1 MIPLANRLPG
11 THQYRLRYGISMSDL
26 QCSQVALDMNDWKPR
41 MQKTVSHLAEQ
52 LAGIRSGTISVRFIE
67 TVRMDSQ
74 GSSAPIRHI
83 GVIKQQGDRILVT
96 PFDKA
101 DVPAVVRALTDSRLN
116 AYALNPTTVSAS
128 APPISREQR
137 GEIIRH
143 VKKLGEDAKIAVR
156 AIRQEARKQI
166 EVSGRGSQRRVQEA
180 TDAAVSEID
189 RLVKGKIQEVES

>member
-1 MIPLANRLPG
+1 
-11 THQYRLRYGISMSDL
+11 MSGS
-26 QCSQVALDMNDWKPR
+26 QCSQVAPDMNDWKPR

-52 LAGIRSGTISVRFIE
+52 LAGIRTGTISMRFIE
-67 TVRMDSQ
+67 TVRLDSH

-83 GVIKQQGDRILVT
+83 GVIKQQGDRILVA

-101 DVPAVVRALTDSRLN
+101 DVPAVVRALIDSRLN
-116 AYALNPTTVSAS
+116 AYALNPTTVSVS
-128 APPISREQR
+128 APPISTEQR

-189 RLVKGKIQEVES
+189 RLVKGKIQEVGS

>member
-1 MIPLANRLPG
+1 
-11 THQYRLRYGISMSDL
+11 
-26 QCSQVALDMNDWKPR
+26 
-41 MQKTVSHLAEQ
+41 MQKTVRHLAEQ
-52 LAGIRSGTISVRFIE
+52 LAGIRTGTISMRFIE
-67 TVRMDSQ
+67 TVRVDCQ
-74 GSSAPIRHI
+74 GSSAPIRHL

-101 DVPAVVRALTDSRLN
+101 NVSAVVRALTEARLN
-116 AYALNPTTVSAS
+116 AYALNPTTVSVS
-128 APPISREQR
+128 VPPISGEQR
-137 GEIIRH
+137 GEIARH

-189 RLVKGKIQEVES
+189 RLVKGKIEEIES

>member
-1 MIPLANRLPG
+1 
-11 THQYRLRYGISMSDL
+11 
-26 QCSQVALDMNDWKPR
+26 

-52 LAGIRSGTISVRFIE
+52 LAGIRTGTISLGFIE
-67 TVRMDSQ
+67 TVRADCHGNSV
-74 GSSAPIRHI
+74 PIRRL

-101 DVPAVVRALTDSRLN
+101 DVPAVVKALTEARLN
-116 AYALNPTTVSAS
+116 AYALNPTTVSVS
-128 APPISREQR
+128 VPPISGEQR
-137 GEIIRH
+137 AEVARH

-166 EVSGRGSQRRVQEA
+166 EVTMRGSQRRVQEA

-189 RLVKGKIQEVES
+189 QLVKGKIEEIGS